1 MAQYNILNTTPTT
14 LNIRLIPVSKD
25 FVLEGDDLEKLD
37 TVGFVQGVSLKK
49 GYAASCDNAISF
61 ATIDLT
67 ANAGSVTTITDGKE
81 TYTVNPGDDMAE
93 VADVLTNDLGIKTT
107 VLSKWNDPNT

>member
-14 LNIRLIPVSKD
+14 LNIRLIPVSKHY
-25 FVLEGDDLEKLD
+25 VLEGEDLEKLD
-37 TVGFVQGVSLKK
+37 TAGFIYGVSLKT
-49 GYAASCDNAISF
+49 GYAVSCDGAISF
-61 ATIDLT
+61 AAIDMT

-93 VADVLTNDLGIKTT
+93 VADVLTNDLGIKTV
-107 VLSKWNDPNT
+107 VLTKWNDPNT